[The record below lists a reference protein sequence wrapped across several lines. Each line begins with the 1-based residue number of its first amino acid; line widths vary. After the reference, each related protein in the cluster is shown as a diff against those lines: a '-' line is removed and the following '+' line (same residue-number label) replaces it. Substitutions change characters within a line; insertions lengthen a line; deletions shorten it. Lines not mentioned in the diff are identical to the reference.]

1 MTSLVPEKQTL
12 LAVRCSWQVC
22 WACWWPSELWG
33 REGWVFRRVRARAMT
48 CWAKRRST
56 CQEWCPL
63 ECQDA
68 PSPSFALNI
77 TNNRSLIAVTSEL
90 RLNMFRHV
98 FWVTCKEVGDS
109 YREWRLSELFSDFRL
124 NLSFAILLLVFRRF
138 ARTIPVLSVRCKN
151 NTSSEPQKQASTI
164 SVQILYRLIQH
175 KRSLAI
181 L

>member
-1 MTSLVPEKQTL
+1 MTSLIHEQQTVTTS

-33 REGWVFRRVRARAMT
+33 REGWVFRRVRAKVAT
-48 CWAKRRST
+48 CWAKLRST

-63 ECQDA
+63 ECPDA

-77 TNNRSLIAVTSEL
+77 TNNTSLIAVTSEL

-98 FWVTCKEVGDS
+98 FWVTCKEVCDS
-109 YREWRLSELFSDFRL
+109 YREWRLSELLGDFRL
-124 NLSFAILLLVFRRF
+124 NLSFAILLLVFWRF

-151 NTSSEPQKQASTI
+151 NTSSKKQKQYFRIT
-164 SVQILYRLIQH
+164 VLLNCIQ
-175 KRSLAI
+175 AN
-181 L
+181 